1 MLLIEVP
8 SVDLF
13 DEIKQEFVTFGG
25 ESLVLE
31 HSLVSLS
38 KWESSTEK
46 PFLGRESKTLEET
59 LEYVRLMTITPV
71 NSLNVY
77 EHLSPENFKA
87 INNYIDLK
95 MTATWFKETPQA
107 KGSNEVITAE
117 IIYYWMIAL
126 QIPFECQYWHLNRLL
141 TLVKVLNLKN
151 SPEKADRRVT
161 QDDISARRAL
171 NDSRLAEMNT
181 TG

>member
-1 MLLIEVP
+1 MLLINVP

-13 DEIKQEFVTFGG
+13 DETKQEFVTFNG
-25 ESLVLE
+25 ESLMLE

-38 KWESSTEK
+38 KWESFTEK
-46 PFLGRESKTLEET
+46 PFLGKESKTLDET

-71 NSLNVY
+71 NSPEVY
-77 EHLSPENFKA
+77 EHLSPSNFKA
-87 INNYIDLK
+87 INDYIDSK
-95 MTATWFKETPQA
+95 MTATWFKASPQS
-107 KGSNEVITAE
+107 KGNDEIITAE

-141 TLVKVLNLKN
+141 TLVKVMNLKN
-151 SPEKADRRVT
+151 SPDKKDTRVT
-161 QDDISARRAL
+161 QDDIAARRAL
-171 NDSRLAEMNT
+171 NDSRLAELNT